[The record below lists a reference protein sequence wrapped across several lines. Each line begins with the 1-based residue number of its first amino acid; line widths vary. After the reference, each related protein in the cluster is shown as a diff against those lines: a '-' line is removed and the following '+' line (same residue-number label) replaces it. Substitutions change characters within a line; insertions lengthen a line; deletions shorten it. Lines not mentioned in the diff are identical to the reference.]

1 MSGSFFDSSVWEKP
15 NMTHSRQGKHYMPR
29 AYSRC
34 WIKAFRG
41 TGDVMCLPAQAG
53 KRWLA
58 LRWAGPDETERD
70 ESEALIPAGDKQSE
84 GSYFLF
90 VL

>member
-1 MSGSFFDSSVWEKP
+1 
-15 NMTHSRQGKHYMPR
+15 MPR

-41 TGDVMCLPAQAG
+41 TGDVMCMPAQAG
-53 KRWLA
+53 KRWLT
-58 LRWAGPDETERD
+58 LRWAGPDETERG

-84 GSYFLF
+84 GSSDRTMPGKSLYQTKCTI
-90 VL
+90 

>member
-1 MSGSFFDSSVWEKP
+1 
-15 NMTHSRQGKHYMPR
+15 
-29 AYSRC
+29 
-34 WIKAFRG
+34 
-41 TGDVMCLPAQAG
+41 MCLPAQAG

-58 LRWAGPDETERD
+58 LRWAGPDETERG

-90 VL
+90 VLSNWGVLTGPCQANHSTIQVYDLNQVGREQDDTETRWGADY